1 MNNMPEQRVLAS
13 VGRPDREGGR
23 ASDKDSLGCGVF
35 RAAVVALIALAGG
48 ASVSPSVWAQ
58 ESTERQIVSASGAD
72 IRAFIEDVA
81 RATGRTFV
89 IDPRVTGQVTVIGAS
104 SLSSRQYFDLFL
116 ATLRANGY
124 VAIPAANGVLRIAP
138 EEEAASAGA
147 GIGSERFTT
156 RTVTLSRASAKDVA
170 DAIRPL
176 LGKRGHVLVAAES
189 NTVVIADFAE
199 NVVRLAG
206 IVAEL
211 DKDTDTVAVV
221 GLRNARAD
229 DLAKS
234 LSGLLGAMGSAGPE
248 GGPRSAGTS
257 RVMISAVAS
266 SNSILLKGAVVAV
279 EQMRSLAMQLDA
291 QAQPTGDTR
300 VIFLK
305 HADAGQLVELLAA
318 MIGQVDIVATE
329 SDGRGSPVAS
339 RESAGSRGT
348 IARYAGAN
356 ALVVR
361 AEPNVLREIESI
373 VAQLDRRSAQ
383 VLVQAVVVE
392 VSDQAAKDLGVQF
405 LLSGSNRDNVPFAAT
420 TYGNS
425 NPSLLALSSG
435 LIAANGLPEDSEL
448 ADALRQQA
456 INALSAARGGLLGL
470 SVESG
475 DLLFGMIINAVKRD
489 QGSNLLST
497 PSIMTLDN
505 KEASILVGQDVPV
518 TTGEVLGAANVNP
531 FRTISR
537 EKVGIELKVR
547 PQINADGAI
556 TLYIRQEVS
565 SVSGVVSPSSP
576 ELIFN
581 RREIETTVL
590 ADDGGI
596 VVLGGLLDQGE
607 RVSAEKVPF
616 LGDLPGVGG
625 LFRSNAQQKSQT
637 NLMVFIRPTILRDAS
652 DAEALARARF
662 ADIREQEA
670 ALSPERPSELDTLV
684 RRYFPGSALDMT
696 SATPARAN

>member
-1 MNNMPEQRVLAS
+1 MNNPFGFQKSRTRRTGLMSS
-13 VGRPDREGGR
+13 VGVGGLMR
-23 ASDKDSLGCGVF
+23 RLVAASLVFTFLG
-35 RAAVVALIALAGG
+35 APALAQ
-48 ASVSPSVWAQ
+48 Q
-58 ESTERQIVSASGAD
+58 EEERQAISASGAD

-81 RATGRTFV
+81 RATGRTFI
-89 IDPRVTGQVTVIGAS
+89 IDPRVTGQVSVIGAS

-124 VAIPAANGVLRIAP
+124 VAIPSANGVLRIAP
-138 EEEAASAGA
+138 DEEAAGA
-147 GIGSERFTT
+147 GVGIGAERFTT
-156 RTVTLSRASAKDVA
+156 RVVGLKHASAKDVA
-170 DAIRPL
+170 EAVRPL
-176 LGKRGHVLVAAES
+176 LGKRGQVLSAGES
-189 NTVVIADFAE
+189 NSVIIADFAD

-206 IVAEL
+206 LVGEL
-211 DKDTDTVAVV
+211 DKDTDTIAVV
-221 GLRNARAD
+221 SLRNSRAE

-234 LSGLLGAMGSAGPE
+234 LSAFSGALGAATSGDAGARS
-248 GGPRSAGTS
+248 GGGKLLVT
-257 RVMISAVAS
+257 AVNAS
-266 SNSILLKGAVVAV
+266 NAILLKGPQALV
-279 EQMRSLAMQLDA
+279 EQMRSLAAQLDT
-291 QAQPTGDTR
+291 QAQPMGDTR

-318 MIGQVDIVATE
+318 MIGQVDVVETAE
-329 SDGRGSPVAS
+329 QS
-339 RESAGSRGT
+339 RSAGQAPSLGAASRGT

-361 AEPNVLREIESI
+361 AEPTVLREIEAI
-373 VAQLDRRSAQ
+373 VEQLDRRSAQ

-392 VSDQAAKDLGVQF
+392 VSDQAAKELGVQF
-405 LLSGSNRDNVPFAAT
+405 LLSGSNRDNIPFAAT
-420 TYGNS
+420 SYGNAG
-425 NPSLLALSSG
+425 PSLLALSSG
-435 LIAANGLPEDSEL
+435 LIAANGLPDDSEL
-448 ADALRQQA
+448 AETLRQQA
-456 INALSAARGGLLGL
+456 VSALSAARGGLLGL
-470 SVESG
+470 SIESG

-518 TTGEVLGAANVNP
+518 TTGEVLGSANTNP
-531 FRTISR
+531 FRTVSR

-565 SVSGVVSPSSP
+565 SVSGVVSASSP

-607 RVSAEKVPF
+607 RVSTEKVPG
-616 LGDLPGVGG
+616 LGDLPGIGG
-625 LFRSNAQQKSQT
+625 LFRSKARQKNQT
-637 NLMVFIRPTILRDAS
+637 NLMVFIRPTILRTAA
-652 DAEALARARF
+652 DAEALAKTRY
-662 ADIREQEA
+662 ADIRDQEA
-670 ALSPERPSELDTLV
+670 ALTPDRASDLDALV
-684 RRYFPGSALDMT
+684 QRYFPGSGLDN
-696 SATPARAN
+696 AVVPAVIKP